1 VWNNAGPHDPIET
14 RIAALEKNLIELRN
28 QIDRLRTD
36 NDSRFR
42 AQNEKFETEVTN
54 RNKEISELRT
64 KLEATETGGLHLSA
78 YGTVWIFIGV
88 IMSTLSVELAWP
100 LP

>member
-1 VWNNAGPHDPIET
+1 M
-14 RIAALEKNLIELRN
+14 EKNLIELRN

-78 YGTVWIFIGV
+78 YGVVWIFYRCNYEHLICGAC
-88 IMSTLSVELAWP
+88 LAP
-100 LP
+100 TVKVRRAA